1 MNKYKIDDVAKEV
14 GLTKR
19 TIRYYEE
26 IGLLEAPE
34 RSEGGTRLYARE
46 HIDQLKQIVNAR
58 DVLGFSLQEIQDF
71 VDISRKL
78 NEHHQGFL
86 QTEDKALK
94 KQELLEM
101 KQNVLNQLQLMDLK
115 LAKIAEF
122 RQGTELKYQ
131 RVQAALNNLGD

>member
-1 MNKYKIDDVAKEV
+1 MNTYKIDDVAKEV

-26 IGLLEAPE
+26 IGLLEAPD

-71 VDISRKL
+71 VSISRKL
-78 NEHHQGFL
+78 STHHQGFL
-86 QTEDKALK
+86 QTEDNMLK
-94 KQELLEM
+94 KQELQEM
-101 KQNVLNQLQLMDLK
+101 EQIIRDQLHLMDLK

-122 RQGTELKYQ
+122 RQITELKYK
-131 RVQAALNNLGD
+131 RVQAALENMSK

>member
-1 MNKYKIDDVAKEV
+1 MNTYKIDDVAKEV

-26 IGLLEAPE
+26 IGVLEAPD

-46 HIDQLKQIVNAR
+46 HIDQLKLIVNAR

-71 VDISRKL
+71 VSISKKL
-78 NEHHQGFL
+78 SERHQGFL
-86 QTEDKALK
+86 QTEDNDQK

-101 KQNVLNQLQLMDLK
+101 EQIIRDQLQLMDLK

-122 RQGTELKYQ
+122 RESTEIKYK
-131 RVQAALNNLGD
+131 RVQAALNNMA